1 MFGNFPEDLLAQF
14 KKDYAERREAMA
26 IGYPQQTYSDK
37 DDMPCNKPVADSHNG
52 KSHKVKACYPGAP
65 KGGKFIRFGDANMT
79 TAGKPKES
87 DSDKTKARRASFKA
101 RHAKNIARGPQSG
114 AYWANKVKW

>member
-14 KKDYAERREAMA
+14 KQDYAERRQAMA
-26 IGYPQQTYSDK
+26 IGYPQQSYSDK
-37 DDMPCNKPVADSHNG
+37 ESMPCNKPKAETHNG
-52 KSHKVKACYPGAP
+52 KSHVVKACYDGAP
-65 KGGKFIRFGDANMT
+65 EGGKLIRFGDANMT

-87 DSDKTKARRASFKA
+87 DSDETKARRKSFKA
-101 RHAKNIARGPQSG
+101 RHAKNIARGPESG